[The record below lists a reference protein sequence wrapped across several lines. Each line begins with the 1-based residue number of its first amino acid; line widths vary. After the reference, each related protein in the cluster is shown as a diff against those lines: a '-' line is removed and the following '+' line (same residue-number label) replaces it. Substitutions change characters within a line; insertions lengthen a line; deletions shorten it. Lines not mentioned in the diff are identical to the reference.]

1 MNKKILVTGGAG
13 YIGSFVVR
21 SLKENGYDVVI
32 LDNFVAGHKQAV
44 SEFRIEEID
53 LVSQNDKL
61 LSLFKEEKFDAVI
74 HMASLIQM
82 GESYQ
87 NPAIYYKNN
96 VVGFLNL
103 LDAMIVGGCK
113 NIIISSSAGVYG
125 IPKKLPIKEED
136 PKNPL
141 NPYGETKYI
150 LEKIL
155 RDYDTAYGIK
165 HVAFRYFNAA
175 GASLDGQIG
184 EAHPNE
190 SHLIPNV
197 IQKILNGKE
206 VQIFGNDYDTDDG
219 TCVRDYIHVLDLA
232 EAHLKG
238 LSFLFGKKESLV
250 VNIGIGKGYSN
261 KEIVGMVEKLSGLSA
276 KVSYLPRRL
285 GDADKLYAS
294 NGLALKMLNW
304 KPKYG
309 LEEIIATALLWHKKH
324 PMGYTVI

>member
-13 YIGSFVVR
+13 YIGPFVVR
-21 SLKENGYDVVI
+21 SLKESGYEVVI

-44 SEFRIEEID
+44 SEFRLEEID

-61 LSLFKEEKFDAVI
+61 LSLFKKERFDAVV

-96 VVGFLNL
+96 VIGFLNL
-103 LDAMIVGGCK
+103 LDAMMAGDCK
-113 NIIISSSAGVYG
+113 KIIISSSAGVYG
-125 IPKKLPIKEED
+125 IPKRLPIKEDD

-155 RDYDTAYGIK
+155 RDYDTAYGLK

-175 GASLDGQIG
+175 GASLDGEIG

-197 IQKILNGKE
+197 IQKILNDKE
-206 VQIFGNDYDTDDG
+206 VQIFGDDYNTDDG

-238 LSFLFGKKESLV
+238 LSFLFDRNESLV

-261 KEIVGMVEKLSGLSA
+261 KEIVSMVEKLSGLVA
-276 KVSYLPRRL
+276 KVNYLPRRL

-294 NGLALKMLNW
+294 NKLALKILGW
-304 KPKYG
+304 RPKYG
-309 LEEIIATALLWHKKH
+309 LEQIIATALLWHKKH
-324 PMGYTVI
+324 PLGYT